1 MATYDT
7 AAPEEATDTG
17 DANDVWKEAH
27 KRWEYVNDADYENR
41 KRAKDDIEFVW
52 VKGKQWPDR
61 IRLER
66 EADNRPWLE
75 INQLPQFIKQVVN
88 DQRQNRPAIKIRPEG
103 PGAKKEVAEIMEGL
117 CRSIEYKSQAASI
130 YDSAFEGAVTG
141 GRGYWR
147 VCTEYAERD
156 SFDQVISLKRIPD
169 PMAVYMDPDY
179 QAPDASD
186 IEWCFVAEIMTKE
199 AFKAQWA
206 DVDPLDF
213 EGMDTRTLESKWI
226 EGDDKVIVADYF
238 RKVYEPRTLVALSDG
253 QTIWEDLLGEP
264 DERPKGA
271 PKDYEDTYGGVRVV
285 DRRDSDDC
293 IVEWYK
299 VYGGGVLAKY
309 DWAGKFIP
317 VVMCIGDEIMVQ
329 GARTFQGLIRRAR
342 DVQTM
347 FNFWQTKAT
356 ESLALAPNAQWLVP
370 DTAIEGYE
378 GIWNN
383 ANIRNYVALPYR
395 AKPNAPPP
403 QRLDPAMAQ
412 SGLLEQANQCRQD
425 FYTTIGIYPPSLGK
439 DSQEVSG
446 IAINYR
452 QQQGDRATFHFV
464 DNLSRAIELT
474 GRIVVDL
481 IPHIYDTQRMLS
493 ILADNGDQSMVAVNQ
508 PDPATGRVVNDL
520 RTGEYSVAV
529 DVGPSYATRRMSAAQ
544 SMLEF
549 MQVYP
554 AAAPLMGDMLARN
567 QDWPEADDI
576 AARMQVMLPPQI
588 QMLEAKPGQD
598 PKVAALAVQIQ
609 QMQQAMQG
617 QQAQAGQ
624 QMQVLQGHIAQLTTE
639 NQKLQ
644 VAAAQSKLQGINTA
658 MGYQAKMADVQ
669 EDAQT
674 AKLKVAAEQQR
685 TGIEAYS
692 ADSDR
697 LGVVLDFVAKIMQL
711 QQTQAQNV
719 GQEAEQLAPSV
730 EQASKSFDQV

>member
-1 MATYDT
+1 MINPAPASED
-7 AAPEEATDTG
+7 AAPSKKAS
-17 DANDVWKEAH
+17 DAVFKEAD
-27 KRWEYVNDADYENR
+27 KRWRYINDTDYENR

-103 PGAKKEVAEIMEGL
+103 EGANKEVAEVIEGL
-117 CRSIEYKSQAASI
+117 TRAIEYKSQAAAV
-130 YDSAFEGAVTG
+130 YDSGFESAVTG

-147 VCTEYAERD
+147 VCTEYERDD
-156 SFDQVISLKRIPD
+156 SFDQVVTIKRIPD

-186 IEWCFVAEIMTKE
+186 IEYCFVAEVMTREKFE
-199 AFKAQWA
+199 REWPDAQ
-206 DVDPLDF
+206 PLDF
-213 EGMDTRTLESKWI
+213 EGMDTRTLESKWV
-226 EGDDKVIVADYF
+226 EGADEVVVADYF
-238 RKVYEPRTLVALSDG
+238 RKVYDMRTLCAMSDG
-253 QTIWEDLLGEP
+253 SAVWEDLLGDP
-264 DERPKGA
+264 DERPEGA
-271 PKDYEDTYGGVRVV
+271 PEDYDDSYGGLRVV
-285 DRRDSDDC
+285 DRRESRDVS
-293 IVEWYK
+293 VEWYK
-299 VYGGGVLAKY
+299 VYGGGVLTQY
-309 DWAGKFIP
+309 EWPGKFIP
-317 VVMCIGDEIMVQ
+317 VVMCVGDEIMVQ
-329 GARTFQGLIRRAR
+329 GSRTFQGLIRRAR

-356 ESLALAPNAQWLVP
+356 EQIALAPNAQWLAP
-370 DTAIEGYE
+370 EGATEGYE
-378 GIWNN
+378 YVWNN
-383 ANIRNYVALPYR
+383 SNIRNFMVLPY
-395 AKPNAPPP
+395 KVLPNGVAP
-403 QRLDPAMAQ
+403 QRIEPAQAQ
-412 SGLLEQANQCRQD
+412 SGMLEQANQCRQD
-425 FYTTIGIYPPSLGK
+425 FYTTIGIYPPNLGK

-493 ILADNGDQSMVAVNQ
+493 VLDDDGTQKTVTVNQ
-508 PDPATGRVVNDL
+508 ADPLSGQVVNDL
-520 RTGEYSVAV
+520 RKGNYAVAV
-529 DVGPSYATRRMSAAQ
+529 DVGPSYATKRMAAAQ
-544 SMLEF
+544 SMFEF
-549 MQVYP
+549 MQAYPP
-554 AAAPLMGDMLARN
+554 AAPMIGDLVARN
-567 QDWPEADDI
+567 QDWPDADDI
-576 AARMQVMLPPQI
+576 AARLQVMLPPSI
-588 QMLEAKPGQD
+588 QMLEAQKDKD
-598 PKVAALAVQIQ
+598 PRTAALASAMQ
-609 QMQQAMQG
+609 QMQQQMQG
-617 QQAQAGQ
+617 MQAQAGQ

-644 VAAAQSKLQGINTA
+644 VAAAQAKLQGVNTA
-658 MGYQAKMADVQ
+658 MSYQAKMADVQ

-697 LGVVLDFVAKIMQL
+697 LGVVLDFVAKIMAL

-719 GQEAEQLAPSV
+719 GQEAEQLAPAV
-730 EQASKSFDQV
+730 ESASKSFDQV